1 MTAFRD
7 LHRSGLLILP
17 NAWDGRSTPLM
28 DGALGWGELNGMM
41 PGQGWR

>member
-17 NAWDGRSTPLM
+17 NAWTLGR
-28 DGALGWGELNGMM
+28 ALGWGEVNALMQEVG
-41 PGQGWR
+41 